1 MGIDTPVAGAKLSAF
16 LTRHLA
22 RMDDTALT
30 SALMQPAAYPQ
41 PVSDIGLIET
51 HISRLFLAGD
61 LAYKVR
67 KPVKFD
73 FVDFSTAQ
81 ARQEDCETE
90 VRLNRR
96 FAPALYLGVVPI
108 APDRIGALRM
118 EGDGAPVEYAVK
130 MRRFPQDALL
140 SEMIGAQRLTPA
152 HVDALARRI
161 ADCHAQLPHAS
172 PADGYGAPARIHATL
187 DECLG
192 GIARLTGDPAF
203 AAIVAAQARARAD
216 AVAPAL
222 CARLLGGH
230 VRECHGDLHLGNIV
244 LLDGQPTPF
253 DCLEFN
259 PALRWT
265 DTIHDLAFPFMDL
278 LHRGRQDL
286 AYRLL
291 NGYLEHGG
299 DYAGLVLLPF
309 YVAMRALVR
318 ARVGLERAHQQSA
331 SMPAAQAECLG
342 LLQLASHYLT
352 RPPAAMLVMH
362 GLSGSGKSTVAARL
376 CESGAMVRVRS
387 DVERKRLRHGMTSAH
402 GWYGDR
408 ETERTYRRVLAI
420 CRLGCRAGFPMIADA
435 TFLAQA
441 RREPFARQARRLGV
455 PFHIVACEAPV
466 ETLRA
471 RIVARAQARQDP
483 SDADI
488 AVLEQQLR
496 THDPLTPAERA
507 CVISADELPGA
518 GH

>member
-1 MGIDTPVAGAKLSAF
+1 
-16 LTRHLA
+16 
-22 RMDDTALT
+22 MDDTTLTTALT
-30 SALMQPAAYPQ
+30 QPAAYPH
-41 PVSDIGLIET
+41 PTGDIAVIET
-51 HISRLFLAGD
+51 HISRIFLAGD
-61 LAYKVR
+61 FAYKVR

-73 FVDFSTAQ
+73 FVDFSTPQ
-81 ARQEDCETE
+81 ARREDCETE

-96 FAPALYLGVVPI
+96 FAPALYLGVVPV
-108 APDRIGALRM
+108 APDRSGALRM

-152 HVDALARRI
+152 HIDALARRI

-172 PADGYGAPARIHATL
+172 PADGYGTPARIHATL

-192 GIARLTGDPAF
+192 GIARLTEDPAF
-203 AAIVAAQARARAD
+203 AATVAAQARARAD
-216 AVAPAL
+216 ALAPAIR
-222 CARLLGGH
+222 ARLRSGH

-278 LHRGRQDL
+278 LHRGRRDL

-299 DYAGLVLLPF
+299 DYAGLALLPF

-318 ARVGLERAHQQSA
+318 ARVVLERAHQRSA
-331 SMPAAQAECLG
+331 SSMPAAQADCRA
-342 LLQLASHYLT
+342 LLQLASAYLA

-376 CESGAMVRVRS
+376 CETGAMVRVRS
-387 DVERKRLRHGMTSAH
+387 DVERKRLYHGVTPAH

-441 RREPFARQARRLGV
+441 RRAPFARQARRLGV

-466 ETLRA
+466 EVLRD

-483 SDADI
+483 SDADL

-496 THDPLTPAERA
+496 THDPLTQEERA
-507 CVISADELPGA
+507 CVMSPDAFPKGDAAATGA
-518 GH
+518 TVSP